1 MSSPVSEPPAGPP
14 MSGSGRPGR
23 WVWVVVGM
31 VGAAFAMYLAAWVL
45 VGANVP
51 RGATVLGV
59 PIGGLAPQQAQ
70 AGLHRQLSVRAS
82 DPITV
87 TVEGDRSQVEPAT
100 AGLAFD
106 SSATVAAAGRRSLN
120 PWTLFQQ
127 LLGED
132 VQPVRTVDD
141 QRMQQTLHRL
151 SRPIDQRAREG
162 GLRIVDGQPRPV
174 VPAEG
179 RTLDRAAATR
189 ELRDAYLRTT
199 GPVALPVVTVQPS
212 ISEAQVQAA
221 IDEYAEPAL
230 SAPITVRLRSQSFVL
245 PVSAIARALRFVP
258 RNGELVP
265 TVDAQVVRTAL
276 GQDFATIGK
285 PAVDASFDVSSGRP
299 VVVPAKSGKGVD
311 DAELRSAIVKALP
324 DTSDRVVQLAFTD
337 VPPDLTTAEAKKL
350 GIKQKVS
357 SFSQWFPYAEY
368 RVINIG
374 QAAKNINGTI
384 LMPGDTFSMN
394 GVVGERTPENGFV
407 LGYVIE
413 GDRLVEDYGGAVS
426 TITTAMWHTAFFAGM
441 TRIEQRAHGFWITRY
456 TPGLEA
462 TVAWGSLDLKFR
474 NDTPYGVLITAVRTS
489 GDVTVTFWSTK
500 YWNIS
505 AEFGPRT
512 NETSFTTDYSTDP
525 TCVPQEG
532 IDGFDITVTRVW
544 RHVGSD
550 TIVRR
555 EPLTT
560 HYEPAPTVICG
571 PKPKPSPSGSHQPHP
586 SGSGHPSPSTT
597 PKPKPS
603 PTKT

>member
-70 AGLHRQLSVRAS
+70 AVLHRQLSVRAS

-550 TIVRR
+550 TFVRR

>member
-70 AGLHRQLSVRAS
+70 AVLHRQLSVRAS

-550 TIVRR
+550 TIVR
-555 EPLTT
+555 P
-560 HYEPAPTVICG
+560 P
-571 PKPKPSPSGSHQPHP
+571 
-586 SGSGHPSPSTT
+586 
-597 PKPKPS
+597 
-603 PTKT
+603 